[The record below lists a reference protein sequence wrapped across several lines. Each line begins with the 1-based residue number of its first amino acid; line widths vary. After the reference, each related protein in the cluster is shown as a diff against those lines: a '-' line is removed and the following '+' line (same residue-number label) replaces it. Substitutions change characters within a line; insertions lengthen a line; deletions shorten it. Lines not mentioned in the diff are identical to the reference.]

1 MRALSNI
8 CGSGRYHKT
17 AAERDV
23 LIVRQHELDL
33 FRSPSERAIE
43 VNVSIRTVI
52 SNKKY
57 SLFSF
62 ITRLN
67 QFHQR
72 YCKIGHSIE
81 CVRNFSF

>member
-52 SNKKY
+52 RLSEI
-57 SLFSF
+57 FF
-62 ITRLN
+62 I
-67 QFHQR
+67 QFYYQT
-72 YCKIGHSIE
+72 KPIS
-81 CVRNFSF
+81 SKPL

>member
-23 LIVRQHELDL
+23 LIVRQHELDR

-52 SNKKY
+52 S
-57 SLFSF
+57 LPEIFF
-62 ITRLN
+62 I
-67 QFHQR
+67 QFYYQA
-72 YCKIGHSIE
+72 KPISSK
-81 CVRNFSF
+81 VL